1 MHTDRVI
8 SMDTGE
14 NIGGSINLIEPCY
27 QNLENVITLTIRRA
41 QIRTIGIDFT
51 DQKAKNQGLEY
62 SPSVIDTLHWARVLL
77 HDQKRF
83 GLKNVAN
90 YFNISLEN
98 KGYRYE

>member
-51 DQKAKNQGLEY
+51 DQKAKNHPDKKIKTDL
-62 SPSVIDTLHWARVLL
+62 IKVLFIR
-77 HDQKRF
+77 K
-83 GLKNVAN
+83 KK
-90 YFNISLEN
+90 I
-98 KGYRYE
+98 